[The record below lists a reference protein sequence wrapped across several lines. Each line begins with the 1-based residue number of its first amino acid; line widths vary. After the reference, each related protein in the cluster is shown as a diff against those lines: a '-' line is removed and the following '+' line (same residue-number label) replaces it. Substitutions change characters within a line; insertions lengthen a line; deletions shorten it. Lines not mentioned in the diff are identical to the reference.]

1 VIGAIPTGPGTF
13 EATLTELE
21 KRCAAIEATYTAE
34 CDAADRRRR
43 EALSQLAVEMLGD
56 ARGPGLLRERH
67 GIDER
72 VPSALPSAPRS
83 PAATPRAARRGRAS

>member
-1 VIGAIPTGPGTF
+1 MSGAIPTGPGTF

-21 KRCAAIEATYTAE
+21 KRCTVIEAAYTAD

-43 EALSQLAVEMLGD
+43 EALSKLALEMLGD

-72 VPSALPSAPRS
+72 VPVAPKPEPRAPAKPSARS
-83 PAATPRAARRGRAS
+83 PRRS